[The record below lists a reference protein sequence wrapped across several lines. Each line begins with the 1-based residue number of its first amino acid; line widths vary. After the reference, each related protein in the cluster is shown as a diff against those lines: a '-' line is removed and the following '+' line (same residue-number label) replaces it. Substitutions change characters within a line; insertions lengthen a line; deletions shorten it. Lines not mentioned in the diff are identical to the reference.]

1 MKMVCQPRTKNQ
13 RRNQVQMKLDVSSLA
28 HTKWECKYHIVFAP
42 KYRRQIIY
50 GKSKQDIGQMIRKL
64 CQYKGIEIHEAEACK
79 DHIHRLMNISTMFLL
94 LRNSSDC
101 CLFAFAS
108 LPHMSISPR
117 IIISVTFQQVDY
129 APDAKTGSEGND
141 EGLQHIDCAI
151 EEIHILCAGIVSLWF
166 LRWKPQSRNE
176 LAAVC
181 GCRFRLLL
189 SNIRLCF
196 PPTLRFACV
205 CCIVGVLLY
214 GMGV

>member
-1 MKMVCQPRTKNQ
+1 MVPPQKN
-13 RRNQVQMKLDVSSLA
+13 
-28 HTKWECKYHIVFAP
+28 I
-42 KYRRQIIY
+42 
-50 GKSKQDIGQMIRKL
+50 
-64 CQYKGIEIHEAEACK
+64 
-79 DHIHRLMNISTMFLL
+79 FLL
-94 LRNSSDC
+94 LYCIIFDNKFLLILRNSKLLSINFLC
-101 CLFAFAS
+101 VTLS
-108 LPHMSISPR
+108 HMSISPR
-117 IIISVTFQQVDY
+117 IIISVTFQQVDH

-141 EGLQHIDCAI
+141 EGLKYVYRAV

-189 SNIRLCF
+189 SNFRLCF

>member
-1 MKMVCQPRTKNQ
+1 MMSCASGNS
-13 RRNQVQMKLDVSSLA
+13 RRLSIKFMCV
-28 HTKWECKYHIVFAP
+28 T
-42 KYRRQIIY
+42 
-50 GKSKQDIGQMIRKL
+50 
-64 CQYKGIEIHEAEACK
+64 
-79 DHIHRLMNISTMFLL
+79 
-94 LRNSSDC
+94 
-101 CLFAFAS
+101 
-108 LPHMSISPR
+108 LPYMSISPR
-117 IIISVTFQQVDY
+117 IVISVTFQKVDH
-129 APDAKTGSEGND
+129 APDAKAGSEGND

-176 LAAVC
+176 LAALC

-189 SNIRLCF
+189 SNFRLCF

>member
-1 MKMVCQPRTKNQ
+1 ML
-13 RRNQVQMKLDVSSLA
+13 QMLFRLYPIICLA
-28 HTKWECKYHIVFAP
+28 
-42 KYRRQIIY
+42 
-50 GKSKQDIGQMIRKL
+50 
-64 CQYKGIEIHEAEACK
+64 
-79 DHIHRLMNISTMFLL
+79 
-94 LRNSSDC
+94 RNSGGADC
-101 CLFAFAS
+101 PCPVLLCFFINHEH
-108 LPHMSISPR
+108 LRPDYH
-117 IIISVTFQQVDY
+117 SVALQQVDH
-129 APDAKTGSEGND
+129 APNAKTSSEGND

-189 SNIRLCF
+189 SNFRLCF

>member
-1 MKMVCQPRTKNQ
+1 MCGCFENYSIFL
-13 RRNQVQMKLDVSSLA
+13 QVLLG
-28 HTKWECKYHIVFAP
+28 CGIVVG
-42 KYRRQIIY
+42 YC
-50 GKSKQDIGQMIRKL
+50 L
-64 CQYKGIEIHEAEACK
+64 CLYFG
-79 DHIHRLMNISTMFLL
+79 
-94 LRNSSDC
+94 
-101 CLFAFAS
+101 FAS
-108 LPHMSISPR
+108 LLNISICAR
-117 IIISVTFQQVDY
+117 IIISVALQQVDH

-189 SNIRLCF
+189 SNFRLCF

>member
-1 MKMVCQPRTKNQ
+1 LWLPCFGIVAG
-13 RRNQVQMKLDVSSLA
+13 LA
-28 HTKWECKYHIVFAP
+28 ILVL
-42 KYRRQIIY
+42 
-50 GKSKQDIGQMIRKL
+50 L
-64 CQYKGIEIHEAEACK
+64 C
-79 DHIHRLMNISTMFLL
+79 
-94 LRNSSDC
+94 
-101 CLFAFAS
+101 AS
-108 LPHMSISPR
+108 LPYMSIRTR
-117 IIISVTFQQVDY
+117 IIISVTFQQVDH

-189 SNIRLCF
+189 SNFRLCF
-196 PPTLRFACV
+196 PPTLRFACIS
-205 CCIVGVLLY
+205 CIVGVLLY

>member
-1 MKMVCQPRTKNQ
+1 MLVLLFDIMGFG
-13 RRNQVQMKLDVSSLA
+13 
-28 HTKWECKYHIVFAP
+28 IVGG
-42 KYRRQIIY
+42 YL
-50 GKSKQDIGQMIRKL
+50 SKL
-64 CQYKGIEIHEAEACK
+64 CV
-79 DHIHRLMNISTMFLL
+79 T
-94 LRNSSDC
+94 
-101 CLFAFAS
+101 
-108 LPHMSISPR
+108 LPHMSICAR
-117 IIISVTFQQVDY
+117 IIISVTLQQVDD

-141 EGLQHIDCAI
+141 EGLQNIDCAI
-151 EEIHILCAGIVSLWF
+151 EEIHILCGGIVSLWF

>member
-1 MKMVCQPRTKNQ
+1 MTSCHSEYQAGASGRY
-13 RRNQVQMKLDVSSLA
+13 SL
-28 HTKWECKYHIVFAP
+28 ISP
-42 KYRRQIIY
+42 
-50 GKSKQDIGQMIRKL
+50 IG
-64 CQYKGIEIHEAEACK
+64 
-79 DHIHRLMNISTMFLL
+79 ISVLQSF
-94 LRNSSDC
+94 R
-101 CLFAFAS
+101 LFALRLCAQAFH
-108 LPHMSISPR
+108 LR
-117 IIISVTFQQVDY
+117 TCRTIIISVALQQVDH
-129 APDAKTGSEGND
+129 APNAKTGSEGND

-151 EEIHILCAGIVSLWF
+151 EKIHILCAGIVSLWF

-189 SNIRLCF
+189 SNFRLCF

>member
-1 MKMVCQPRTKNQ
+1 MVPPQKN
-13 RRNQVQMKLDVSSLA
+13 
-28 HTKWECKYHIVFAP
+28 I
-42 KYRRQIIY
+42 
-50 GKSKQDIGQMIRKL
+50 
-64 CQYKGIEIHEAEACK
+64 
-79 DHIHRLMNISTMFLL
+79 FLL
-94 LRNSSDC
+94 LYCIIFDNKFLLILRNSKLLSINFLC
-101 CLFAFAS
+101 VTLS
-108 LPHMSISPR
+108 HMSISAR
-117 IIISVTFQQVDY
+117 IIISVALQQVDY

-189 SNIRLCF
+189 SNFRLCF

>member
-1 MKMVCQPRTKNQ
+1 MSIKFSCVT
-13 RRNQVQMKLDVSSLA
+13 
-28 HTKWECKYHIVFAP
+28 
-42 KYRRQIIY
+42 
-50 GKSKQDIGQMIRKL
+50 
-64 CQYKGIEIHEAEACK
+64 
-79 DHIHRLMNISTMFLL
+79 
-94 LRNSSDC
+94 LR
-101 CLFAFAS
+101 
-108 LPHMSISPR
+108 HMSFGAGIV
-117 IIISVTFQQVDY
+117 ISVALQQVDH
-129 APDAKTGSEGND
+129 APNAKTGSEGND
-141 EGLQHIDCAI
+141 EGLQYIDCAI

-189 SNIRLCF
+189 SNFRLCF

>member
-1 MKMVCQPRTKNQ
+1 MLESTKLILYGIAG
-13 RRNQVQMKLDVSSLA
+13 RRSLYIL
-28 HTKWECKYHIVFAP
+28 WL
-42 KYRRQIIY
+42 II
-50 GKSKQDIGQMIRKL
+50 GSRFRKS
-64 CQYKGIEIHEAEACK
+64 IH
-79 DHIHRLMNISTMFLL
+79 
-94 LRNSSDC
+94 
-101 CLFAFAS
+101 AS
-108 LPHMSISPR
+108 LLTMSFSPR
-117 IIISVTFQQVDY
+117 IIISVALQQVDH

-189 SNIRLCF
+189 SNFRLCF

>member
-1 MKMVCQPRTKNQ
+1 MRCSTFSCYTESRG
-13 RRNQVQMKLDVSSLA
+13 S
-28 HTKWECKYHIVFAP
+28 VFDCTL
-42 KYRRQIIY
+42 RLII
-50 GKSKQDIGQMIRKL
+50 GSR
-64 CQYKGIEIHEAEACK
+64 
-79 DHIHRLMNISTMFLL
+79 F
-94 LRNSSDC
+94 RNSI
-101 CLFAFAS
+101 LAS
-108 LPHMSISPR
+108 LLTMSVCAR
-117 IIISVTFQQVDY
+117 IIISVALQQVDH
-129 APDAKTGSEGND
+129 APNAKTGSEGND
-141 EGLQHIDCAI
+141 EGLQNIDCAI

-189 SNIRLCF
+189 SNFRLCF